1 MWKVKVGELGAEGQ
15 PRLGY
20 IVGFKPACATRDF
33 DLKIMS
39 KNVNGRSQKKIKNKK
54 DHQTGPYKTKHKKN
68 GE

>member
-39 KNVNGRSQKKIKNKK
+39 NGRALSLDAQKGGI
-54 DHQTGPYKTKHKKN
+54 
-68 GE
+68 EC